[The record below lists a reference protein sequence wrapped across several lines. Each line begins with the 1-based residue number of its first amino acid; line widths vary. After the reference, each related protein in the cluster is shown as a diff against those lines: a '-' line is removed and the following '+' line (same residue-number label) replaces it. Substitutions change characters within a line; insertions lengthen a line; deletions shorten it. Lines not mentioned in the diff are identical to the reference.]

1 MRYRYLETV
10 YDIVIRQT
18 FEEAGA
24 GRPPIGVTVDGVA
37 QPDASVQL
45 ADDRA
50 PHEVLVNVR
59 QRTDAARS
67 RA

>member
-1 MRYRYLETV
+1 V
-10 YDIVIRQT
+10 YDIAIRT
-18 FEEAGA
+18 TSDEAGA
-24 GRPPIGVTVDGVA
+24 GMSPIGVTVDGVA

-50 PHEVLVNVR
+50 THEVLVNVR
-59 QRTDAARS
+59 QRTDAERS